1 MRCLNCG
8 SELIAEKA
16 FCHAC
21 GARAPRVCV
30 QCGSTIESGFRFCPE
45 CGAPT
50 ANEPAGSPPALPD
63 RVARL
68 LGNVPTALA
77 DKIRAG
83 QGLITGE
90 RKLVTVL
97 FCDLVGSTAIAER
110 LDPEEYRDLL
120 DRYMAIAFR
129 EIYRFEGIVNQLA
142 GDGMM
147 ALFGAPIA
155 HEDAPH
161 RAVHAALAIRDEL
174 RDLDAELRAR
184 HGVDLRLRIGIHTGP
199 VVVGAVGNDL
209 KMDYTAIGDTTNLAS
224 RLQTI
229 AEPGGILISE
239 ATERLVRGFFDLAPA
254 RRVEV
259 KGKAEPVIAYP
270 ALAASAVAGP
280 MAIAEARGLTPLVG
294 RREELAQ
301 LLACQARLTGHLAQV
316 VAVVGPAGSGK
327 SRLIYEFTQRLAG
340 TPIALFEAR
349 CSAMMQSVPYAPW
362 VTMLRQ
368 YFEIAPDE
376 APMGACAK
384 LERKLGN
391 RAAELAGDHPL
402 LCRLLT
408 VSARGEAPGADGA
421 EDEDKRRT
429 FEAVARL
436 VALTSERAP
445 VVMIIEDLHW
455 IDDASREMLDLAV
468 DHIQRGRVILLA
480 SHRPDYVPTW
490 RVRGV
495 FTQLPLAPLS
505 DEDTTTIMRSVAGGA
520 LPAELEERL
529 LLKAE
534 GNPFFAEEITRA
546 LVEEGFLLR
555 GDGQVRLTRPV
566 AEVRLPGTVEEL
578 IGARLDRLG
587 AHAKRVLQVAAVLG
601 RQFHRPQLER
611 VLEGEGI
618 DLGAELGTLERRG
631 VIHRKAVL
639 SDDEFRFGESLT
651 QQVAYESLLL
661 KQRRELHER
670 IGLMIETLTG
680 PPTPERAALLAHHFT
695 RSDNRARAVS
705 ALIHAAQDAERV
717 PSFRTATRFYHEAW
731 PLALETL
738 SVAESDLATQRLALQ
753 AAHGICRMAVI
764 YGLSENANIEEIAS
778 RGRALAERLGDI
790 EVLGD
795 LYALHGMA
803 MTAAGRE
810 KFETG
815 RALVE
820 EGFAITER
828 AGLRLP
834 TIRTARALAW
844 GYLFDGR
851 FAQAEEKIE
860 WALGQLAQLD
870 DARRPSD
877 LALGA
882 RFLRDRM
889 RYHHDDLAGA
899 LAGANDTYALAVGA
913 NNRTVQ
919 GGSAATLALVHLTQG
934 DHATAREW
942 ADRAIEVAQAIGSLS
957 QLRTAAAVAALAC
970 LDGGNTS
977 ASRRYFDLLEQ
988 GLPTGP
994 EPLNLVLHVEA
1005 LLAAGD
1011 APRAEQ
1017 YARRAHATAGGRL
1030 RDMICATALGDAI
1043 LGTGLARVAE
1053 ARRCYEHA
1061 AQLAGELGVRSIA
1074 GRAEFAAAE
1083 ILAALGDT
1091 EAARSHAAA
1100 AVAIFHALGFERWR
1114 ARAER
1119 FAARLAGG
1127 VQESA

>member
-8 SELIAEKA
+8 SELVSGKA
-16 FCHAC
+16 FCPHC
-21 GARAPRVCV
+21 GARGPRPCA
-30 QCGSTIESGFRFCPE
+30 QCGNAIEPGFRFCPE
-45 CGAPT
+45 CGAAAT
-50 ANEPAGSPPALPD
+50 AEPPGPHPAVPD
-63 RVARL
+63 QVARL
-68 LGNVPTALA
+68 LGNLPAALA
-77 DKIRAG
+77 EKIRAG
-83 QGLITGE
+83 QGMIAGE

-110 LDPEEYRDLL
+110 LDPEDYRDLL
-120 DRYMAIAFR
+120 DRYLALAFR
-129 EIYRFEGIVNQLA
+129 EIYRFEGVVNQLA
-142 GDGMM
+142 GDGLM

-161 RAVHAALAIRDEL
+161 RAVHAALAIRDALREL
-174 RDLDAELRAR
+174 EAELRPT
-184 HGVDLRLRIGIHTGP
+184 HGLDLCCRIGIHTGP

-209 KMDYTAIGDTTNLAS
+209 KMDYTAIGDTTNLAA

-239 ATERLVRGFFDLAPA
+239 PTERLVRGFFDLAPA
-254 RRVEV
+254 RRLEL
-259 KGKAEPVIAYP
+259 KGKTDPIVAYHV
-270 ALAASAVAGP
+270 LAASAVAGP

-301 LLACQARLTGHLAQV
+301 LLACYARLSGQLGQV

-327 SRLIYEFTQRLAG
+327 SRLLYEFTQRLAG

-362 VTMLRQ
+362 VTMLRRH
-368 YFEIAPDE
+368 FELAPDE
-376 APMGACAK
+376 TPLGACAK
-384 LERKLGN
+384 LERKLGD
-391 RAAELAGDHPL
+391 RAGELASDQPL

-408 VSARGEAPGADGA
+408 VSARREASAADVP
-421 EDEDKRRT
+421 EDEDKQRT

-436 VALTSERAP
+436 VSLISERVP

-468 DHIQRGRVILLA
+468 DHIQRGRVMLLA
-480 SHRPDYVPTW
+480 SHRPDYVPSW
-490 RVRGV
+490 RVKGV
-495 FTQLPLAPLS
+495 FTQLSLAPLS
-505 DEDTTTIMRSVAGGA
+505 DQDTTAIVRSVAGGP
-520 LPAELEERL
+520 LPAELEQRL

-534 GNPFFAEEITRA
+534 GNPFFTEEITRA

-555 GDGQVRLTRPV
+555 SDGQVRLTRPV
-566 AEVRLPGTVEEL
+566 ADVRLPGTVEEL

-601 RQFHRPQLER
+601 RQFHRQQLEQ

-618 DLGAELGTLERRG
+618 DLPAELATLERRG
-631 VIHRKAVL
+631 VVHRKAAL

-670 IGLMIETLTG
+670 VGLMIESLPG
-680 PPTPERAALLAHHFT
+680 PPAPERAALLAHHFS
-695 RSDNRARAVS
+695 RSDNRTRAVT

-731 PLALETL
+731 PLALELL
-738 SVAESDLATQRLALQ
+738 SVRAADVPTQRLALQ

-764 YGLSENANIEEIAS
+764 YGLSEGADIEEIAG
-778 RGRALAERLGDI
+778 RGRVLAQQLQDI

-803 MTAAGRE
+803 MTAGGRE

-834 TIRTARALAW
+834 TVRTARALAW
-844 GYLFDGR
+844 GYVFDGR
-851 FAQAEEKIE
+851 FAQAEEKIA
-860 WALGQLAQLD
+860 WALAQLAQLD
-870 DARRPSD
+870 DAQRPSD
-877 LALGA
+877 LALGT

-889 RYHHDDLAGA
+889 RYHRDDLAGA
-899 LAGANDTYALAVGA
+899 LAGASDTYALAVRG

-919 GGSAATLALVHLTQG
+919 GGSAATLSLTHLTRG
-934 DHATAREW
+934 DHAAAQEW
-942 ADRAIEVAQAIGSLS
+942 ADRSLEVAQAIGSLS

-970 LDGGNTS
+970 LDAGKKVS
-977 ASRRYFDLLEQ
+977 SRRYFDLLEQ
-988 GLPTGP
+988 GLAAGP
-994 EPLNLVLHVEA
+994 EPLNLALHVEA
-1005 LLAAGD
+1005 LVAAGE
-1011 APRAEQ
+1011 AQRAER
-1017 YARRAHATAGGRL
+1017 YAQRAYASGGGRL
-1030 RDMICATALGDAI
+1030 RDMICATALGDA
-1043 LGTGLARVAE
+1043 LLAVGAPR
-1053 ARRCYEHA
+1053 
-1061 AQLAGELGVRSIA
+1061 
-1074 GRAEFAAAE
+1074 AAE
-1083 ILAALGDT
+1083 IRRWYDHAAELARQLGVQSTEARAQLGTAELLAALGET
-1091 EAARSHAAA
+1091 EAARRHALQAGT
-1100 AVAIFHALGFERWR
+1100 IFQALGFDRWR

-1119 FAARLAGG
+1119 LSARLASSL
-1127 VQESA
+1127 QESA